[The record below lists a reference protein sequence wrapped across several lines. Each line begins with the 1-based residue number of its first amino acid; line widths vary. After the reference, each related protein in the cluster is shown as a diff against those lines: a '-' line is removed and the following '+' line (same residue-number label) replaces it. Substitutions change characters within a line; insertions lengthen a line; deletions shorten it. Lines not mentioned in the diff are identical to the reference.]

1 MTMQIDLRKVFKFD
15 RELQKLIG
23 QLEIFKN
30 FLTAINADDLS
41 KNDKRELI
49 EIARLLWELKDEI
62 QDNEAVSKI
71 KELFRLIAYKVEEG
85 ETEENKIWALRGDIG
100 YLDYLEA
107 KEKGTLIIG
116 DAETL
121 IRQIDEL

>member
-15 RELQKLIG
+15 RELRKLIG
-23 QLEIFKN
+23 QLEIFRN
-30 FLTAINADDLS
+30 FLTALNADDLS

-85 ETEENKIWALRGDIG
+85 ETEEDKIWALRGDIG
-100 YLDYLEA
+100 YLDYLDA
-107 KEKGTLIIG
+107 KEKGMLITG
-116 DAETL
+116 DAETF

>member
-1 MTMQIDLRKVFKFD
+1 MTIQIDIRKVFKFD

-30 FLTAINADDLS
+30 FLTVLNADDLS

-49 EIARLLWELKDEI
+49 EIARFLWELKDEI
-62 QDNEAVSKI
+62 QDSEAVSKI
-71 KELFRLIAYKVEEG
+71 KELFRLIAYKVEQG
-85 ETEENKIWALRGDIG
+85 ESEEAKIWALRGDIG

-107 KEKGTLIIG
+107 KEKGTLITG

>member
-1 MTMQIDLRKVFKFD
+1 MTMQIDLKKVFKFN

-30 FLTAINADDLS
+30 FLTALNADDLS

-62 QDNEAVSKI
+62 QDSEAVSKI
-71 KELFRLIAYKVEEG
+71 KELFTLIAYKTEQG
-85 ETEENKIWALRGDIG
+85 ETEEDKIWGRIVSINYHSSTLQANQEM
-100 YLDYLEA
+100 LE
-107 KEKGTLIIG
+107 II
-116 DAETL
+116 EPK
-121 IRQIDEL
+121 

>member
-30 FLTAINADDLS
+30 FLTALNADDLS

-85 ETEENKIWALRGDIG
+85 DEEDKIWALRGDIS

-107 KEKGTLIIG
+107 KEKGTLITG
-116 DAETL
+116 SAETL